1 MDLFSEIIKETL
13 DKKSILL
20 RENKHIM
27 DYVRLNGS
35 AVILAEGLI
44 MTYPIE
50 RVVKSI
56 AKIFNLST
64 DPDDYG
70 PHGYICH
77 NYGENETEV
86 IEAEIP
92 ANPKNMAMIDKY
104 MNKYGWFRA
113 SETDGK
119 EEGMINV
126 WYEKKFDFDATEI
139 AHENN
144 LYHICP
150 TVVLDKIMS
159 KGLTPKESSWTT
171 FHNDE
176 RVYLFVEEP
185 DDQTFKYWC
194 HDFKKNKKINSRNTG
209 FVLLKID
216 PSKIDKNIKFYYD
229 PRMTDGI
236 YTMDTIS
243 PRAITIAKQITL

>member
-1 MDLFSEIIKETL
+1 MGLFYEIIEEALGKQPRE
-13 DKKSILL
+13 L
-20 RENKHIM
+20 RENRHTM
-27 DYVRLNGS
+27 DYVRLSGP

-50 RVVKSI
+50 LVIKSI
-56 AKIFNLST
+56 AKIFNLAT
-64 DPDDYG
+64 DPDDYT
-70 PHGYICH
+70 PYGYICH

-86 IEAEIP
+86 IEVEIP
-92 ANPKNMAMIDKY
+92 NDPKNKAMIDKY
-104 MNKYGWFRA
+104 MNKYGWF
-113 SETDGK
+113 SGSINDGHD
-119 EEGMINV
+119 EGMINI

-150 TVVLDKIMS
+150 TVVMEKIMS

-185 DDQTFKYWC
+185 DDESFRYWC
-194 HDFKKNKKINSRNTG
+194 YDFKKNKKINSRNTG
-209 FVLLKID
+209 FALLEID
-216 PSKIDKNIKFYYD
+216 TSKINKNIKFYYD

-243 PRAITIAKQITL
+243 PEAITVVKQITI